1 MIGVFDSGFGGLTV
15 LRGLLEKLPE
25 YDYLYLG
32 DNARVPYGNRSEKF
46 IFAMTQ
52 EAVDYLFRQNCLLI
66 ILACHTAS
74 AQALRKIQQEYLP
87 KNYPRHRVLGVIR
100 PVVEVAAELT
110 TGGRIGLIGTEATVR
125 SQSFIRELKKLNP
138 KIEIFQQSAPLLVPI
153 IEAGE
158 KDWSGTGLILRKY
171 LKPLLDKNIDTLIL
185 ACTHY
190 PILKDKIRKIIGS
203 TIQIVSSDEIV
214 PEKLADYLIRHPEIA
229 NQLSKNSKRLY
240 LTTDFD
246 NHFQKLASFFL
257 GQPIRPKLIEL

>member
-125 SQSFIRELKKLNP
+125 SQAFIRELKKLNP

-153 IEAGE
+153 IEVGE
-158 KDWSGTGLILRKY
+158 KDWSGTDLILRKY
-171 LKPLLDKNIDTLIL
+171 LEPLLDKNIDTLIL

-214 PEKLADYLIRHPEIA
+214 PDKLLDYLNRHPAIA
-229 NQLSKNSKRLY
+229 NQLSQNSKRIY
-240 LTTDFD
+240 LTTDLD
-246 NHFQKLASFFL
+246 NRFQKLAGFFL
-257 GQPIRPKLIEL
+257 GQPIEPKLIEL